1 MLLRAW
7 KVRQLL
13 DVGVVDLE
21 PKLHRWETGLSDV
34 VHRRDESQQVNEGLR
49 KGGRGTEAA
58 L

>member
-34 VHRRDESQQVNEGLR
+34 VLQRGDEPQQVNEGQR
-49 KGGRGTEAA
+49 KGH
-58 L
+58 

>member
-34 VHRRDESQQVNEGLR
+34 VLRGDEPQQVDDEGLR
-49 KGGRGTEAA
+49 KGH
-58 L
+58 